1 MVEELAKKY
10 IKEELDS
17 SFNDNQKSVLKCLEE
32 HLNEYIKDKGEL
44 KRTIVFIKGLI
55 RMGNAYDDIL
65 CYELYEL
72 SNKLSNEGKSE

>member
-1 MVEELAKKY
+1 MIEELAKKY

-17 SFNDNQKSVLKCLEE
+17 TFSDSEKSVLKCLEE

-44 KRTIVFIKGLI
+44 KRTVVFIKGLI

-72 SNKLSNEGKSE
+72 SNKDKSE

>member
-1 MVEELAKKY
+1 MTEGLAKKY
-10 IKEELDS
+10 IKEELDL

-32 HLNEYIKDKGEL
+32 HLNEYIQDKGEL
-44 KRTIVFIKGLI
+44 NRTIVFIRGLI

-72 SNKLSNEGKSE
+72 SNKDKSE